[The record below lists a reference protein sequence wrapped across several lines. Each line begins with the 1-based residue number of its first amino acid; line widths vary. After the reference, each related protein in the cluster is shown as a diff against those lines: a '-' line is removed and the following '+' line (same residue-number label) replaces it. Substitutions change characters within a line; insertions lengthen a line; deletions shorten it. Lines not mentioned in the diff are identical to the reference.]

1 MATILLLEDDPDL
14 RESVAS
20 ALAEAGY
27 GVLAARSLAEAES
40 LVRQHSFEL
49 ALLDVNVPASD
60 SDSVPFRAS
69 DSDSVSFRA
78 SNSDSVSP
86 QGNSDGFSF
95 CRWLTAR
102 RHVAVCFLSARDLE
116 EDVLTGYTLGAC
128 DYVTK
133 PFSMKVLLAKL
144 AVLLGRAPQQALV
157 VDDGWLRIDFD
168 LGSVMRAGEAVRLS
182 PTEMK
187 LLRVL
192 VDHRG
197 QLLTYGVLL
206 DALWNV
212 GVELADKH
220 ALAVN
225 VNRLRKK
232 IEDDAHSYIANVY
245 GMGYLWK

>member
-60 SDSVPFRAS
+60 SDSVSFRAS
-69 DSDSVSFRA
+69 DSG
-78 SNSDSVSP
+78 SVSP

-182 PTEMK
+182 PTELK

-206 DALWNV
+206 DALWSV

>member
-60 SDSVPFRAS
+60 SDSV
-69 DSDSVSFRA
+69 SFRA

-102 RHVAVCFLSARDLE
+102 RDVRVCFLSARDLE
-116 EDVLTGYTLGAC
+116 EDVLAGYNLGAD

-144 AVLLGRAPQQALV
+144 AVLLGRNDAQAAVL
-157 VDDGWLRIDFD
+157 DDGWLRIDFD
-168 LGSVMRAGEAVRLS
+168 LGSVMRTGEAVRLS
-182 PTEMK
+182 PTELK

-212 GVELADKH
+212 GVELVDKH

>member
-40 LVRQHSFEL
+40 LVRQHSFDL
-49 ALLDVNVPASD
+49 ALLDVNVP
-60 SDSVPFRAS
+60 AS

-182 PTEMK
+182 PTELK

>member
-40 LVRQHSFEL
+40 LVRQHSFDL

-60 SDSVPFRAS
+60 SDSV
-69 DSDSVSFRA
+69 SFRA
-78 SNSDSVSP
+78 SGSGSVSP

-182 PTEMK
+182 PTELK

-225 VNRLRKK
+225 VNRLRKR

>member
-40 LVRQHSFEL
+40 LVRQHSFDL
-49 ALLDVNVPASD
+49 ALLDVNVP
-60 SDSVPFRAS
+60 AS

-182 PTEMK
+182 PTELK

-206 DALWNV
+206 DALWSV

>member
-1 MATILLLEDDPDL
+1 MATILFLEDDPDL

-49 ALLDVNVPASD
+49 ALLDVNVP
-60 SDSVPFRAS
+60 AS

-182 PTEMK
+182 PTELK

-225 VNRLRKK
+225 VNRLRKR

>member
-14 RESVAS
+14 HESVAS

-49 ALLDVNVPASD
+49 ALLDVNVP
-60 SDSVPFRAS
+60 AS

-182 PTEMK
+182 PTELK

>member
-60 SDSVPFRAS
+60 SDSVSFRAS
-69 DSDSVSFRA
+69 DSG
-78 SNSDSVSP
+78 SVSP

-182 PTEMK
+182 PTELK

-225 VNRLRKK
+225 VNRLRKR

>member
-40 LVRQHSFEL
+40 LVRQHSFDL
-49 ALLDVNVPASD
+49 ALLDVNVP
-60 SDSVPFRAS
+60 AS

-182 PTEMK
+182 PTELK

-212 GVELADKH
+212 GVELVDKH

>member
-40 LVRQHSFEL
+40 LVRQHSFDL

-60 SDSVPFRAS
+60 SDSVSFRAS
-69 DSDSVSFRA
+69 DSG
-78 SNSDSVSP
+78 SVSP

-182 PTEMK
+182 PTELK

>member
-14 RESVAS
+14 HESVAS

-60 SDSVPFRAS
+60 SDSVSFRAS
-69 DSDSVSFRA
+69 D
-78 SNSDSVSP
+78 SDSVSP

-182 PTEMK
+182 PTELK

-225 VNRLRKK
+225 VNRLRKR

>member
-40 LVRQHSFEL
+40 LVRQHSFDL

-60 SDSVPFRAS
+60 SDSVSFRAS
-69 DSDSVSFRA
+69 DSG
-78 SNSDSVSP
+78 SVSP

-157 VDDGWLRIDFD
+157 VDDSWLRIDFD

>member
-14 RESVAS
+14 HESVAS

-60 SDSVPFRAS
+60 SDSVSFRAS
-69 DSDSVSFRA
+69 D
-78 SNSDSVSP
+78 SDSVSP

-182 PTEMK
+182 PTELK

-206 DALWNV
+206 DALWSV

>member
-49 ALLDVNVPASD
+49 ALRDVNVPASD
-60 SDSVPFRAS
+60 SDSV
-69 DSDSVSFRA
+69 SFRA
-78 SNSDSVSP
+78 SGSGSVSP

-182 PTEMK
+182 PTELK

-225 VNRLRKK
+225 VNRLRKR

>member
-14 RESVAS
+14 HESVAS

-49 ALLDVNVPASD
+49 ALLDVNVP
-60 SDSVPFRAS
+60 AS

-182 PTEMK
+182 PTELK

-212 GVELADKH
+212 GVELVDKH

-225 VNRLRKK
+225 VNRLRKR

>member
-49 ALLDVNVPASD
+49 ALLDVNVP
-60 SDSVPFRAS
+60 AS

-144 AVLLGRAPQQALV
+144 AVLLGRALQQALV

-182 PTEMK
+182 PTEWK
-187 LLRVL
+187 LLRL
-192 VDHRG
+192 FLDHRG
-197 QLLTYGVLL
+197 QLLTYAVIL
-206 DALWNV
+206 DALWAE
-212 GVELADKH
+212 GVELSDKH
-220 ALAVN
+220 ALAVA

-232 IEDDAHSYIANVY
+232 LETEAHSYIANVY

>member
-49 ALLDVNVPASD
+49 ALLDVNVP
-60 SDSVPFRAS
+60 AS

-182 PTEMK
+182 PTELK

-212 GVELADKH
+212 GVELVDKH

-225 VNRLRKK
+225 VNRLRKR

>member
-60 SDSVPFRAS
+60 SDSVSFRAS
-69 DSDSVSFRA
+69 DSG
-78 SNSDSVSP
+78 SVSP

-182 PTEMK
+182 PTELK

-212 GVELADKH
+212 GVELVDKH

>member
-40 LVRQHSFEL
+40 LVRQHSFDL

-60 SDSVPFRAS
+60 N
-69 DSDSVSFRA
+69 DSVSFRA

-182 PTEMK
+182 PTELK

>member
-1 MATILLLEDDPDL
+1 MSARILVLEDDPAL
-14 RESVAS
+14 SESIAA
-20 ALAEAGY
+20 ALAGAGY
-27 GVLAARSLAEAES
+27 GVLAARTRAEAER
-40 LVRQHSFEL
+40 LVLAQSFDL
-49 ALLDVNVPASD
+49 ALCDVNLPD
-60 SDSVPFRAS
+60 
-69 DSDSVSFRA
+69 
-78 SNSDSVSP
+78 
-86 QGNSDGFSF
+86 GDGFGF
-95 CRWLTAR
+95 CRWLKAR
-102 RHVAVCFLSARDLE
+102 RDVRVCFLSARDLE
-116 EDVLTGYTLGAC
+116 EDVLAGYNLGAD

-182 PTEMK
+182 PTELK

-206 DALWNV
+206 DALWSV
-212 GVELADKH
+212 GVELVDKH

>member
-60 SDSVPFRAS
+60 SDSV
-69 DSDSVSFRA
+69 SFRA

-95 CRWLTAR
+95 CRWLKAR
-102 RHVAVCFLSARDLE
+102 RDVRVCFLSARDLE
-116 EDVLTGYTLGAC
+116 EDVLAGYNLGAD

-144 AVLLGRAPQQALV
+144 AVLLGRNDAQAAVL
-157 VDDGWLRIDFD
+157 DDGWLASIWRWRR
-168 LGSVMRAGEAVRLS
+168 SR
-182 PTEMK
+182 
-187 LLRVL
+187 
-192 VDHRG
+192 
-197 QLLTYGVLL
+197 
-206 DALWNV
+206 
-212 GVELADKH
+212 
-220 ALAVN
+220 ALAKRCGFRRRSGN
-225 VNRLRKK
+225 CCGFFS
-232 IEDDAHSYIANVY
+232 ITADSF
-245 GMGYLWK
+245 

>member
-60 SDSVPFRAS
+60 
-69 DSDSVSFRA
+69 
-78 SNSDSVSP
+78 SDSVSP

-182 PTEMK
+182 PTELK

-212 GVELADKH
+212 GVELVDKH

>member
-49 ALLDVNVPASD
+49 ALLDVNVP
-60 SDSVPFRAS
+60 AS

-182 PTEMK
+182 PTELK

-206 DALWNV
+206 DALWSV
-212 GVELADKH
+212 GVELVDKH

>member
-14 RESVAS
+14 HESVAS

-49 ALLDVNVPASD
+49 ALLDVNVP
-60 SDSVPFRAS
+60 AS

-168 LGSVMRAGEAVRLS
+168 LGSIMRAGEAVRLS
-182 PTEMK
+182 PTELK

-212 GVELADKH
+212 GVELVDKH

-232 IEDDAHSYIANVY
+232 IENEAHSYVANVY

>member
-60 SDSVPFRAS
+60 SDSVSFRAS
-69 DSDSVSFRA
+69 D
-78 SNSDSVSP
+78 SDSVSP

-225 VNRLRKK
+225 VNRLRKR

>member
-60 SDSVPFRAS
+60 SDSVSFRAS
-69 DSDSVSFRA
+69 DSG
-78 SNSDSVSP
+78 SVSP

>member
-49 ALLDVNVPASD
+49 ALLDVNVP
-60 SDSVPFRAS
+60 AS

-206 DALWNV
+206 DALWSV

>member
-60 SDSVPFRAS
+60 SDSVSFRAS
-69 DSDSVSFRA
+69 DSDSVPFGA
-78 SNSDSVSP
+78 SGSGSVSP

-116 EDVLTGYTLGAC
+116 EDVLAGYNLGAD

-144 AVLLGRAPQQALV
+144 AVLLGRNDAQAAVL
-157 VDDGWLRIDFD
+157 DDGWLRID
-168 LGSVMRAGEAVRLS
+168 LALAQITRAGEAVRLS
-182 PTEMK
+182 PTEWK
-187 LLRVL
+187 LLRL
-192 VDHRG
+192 FLDHRG
-197 QLLTYGVLL
+197 QLLTYAVIL
-206 DALWNV
+206 DALWAE
-212 GVELADKH
+212 GVELSDKH
-220 ALAVN
+220 ALAVA

-232 IEDDAHSYIANVY
+232 LETEAHSYIANVY

>member
-49 ALLDVNVPASD
+49 ALLDVNVP
-60 SDSVPFRAS
+60 AS

-168 LGSVMRAGEAVRLS
+168 LGSVMRAGETVRLS
-182 PTEMK
+182 PTELK

-206 DALWNV
+206 DALWSV

>member
-60 SDSVPFRAS
+60 SDSVSFRAS
-69 DSDSVSFRA
+69 D
-78 SNSDSVSP
+78 SDSVSP

-182 PTEMK
+182 PTELK

-206 DALWNV
+206 DALWSV

>member
-69 DSDSVSFRA
+69 D
-78 SNSDSVSP
+78 SDSVSP

-182 PTEMK
+182 PTELK

-197 QLLTYGVLL
+197 QILTYAVIL
-206 DALWNV
+206 DALWAE
-212 GVELADKH
+212 GVELVDKH

>member
-60 SDSVPFRAS
+60 SDSV
-69 DSDSVSFRA
+69 SFRA
-78 SNSDSVSP
+78 SNSGSVSP

-182 PTEMK
+182 PTELK

-206 DALWNV
+206 DALWSV

>member
-1 MATILLLEDDPDL
+1 MATILLLEDDPGL

-27 GVLAARSLAEAES
+27 GVLTARSLAEAES

-60 SDSVPFRAS
+60 SDSV
-69 DSDSVSFRA
+69 SFRA

-95 CRWLTAR
+95 CRWLIAR

>member
-1 MATILLLEDDPDL
+1 MSARILVLEDDPAL
-14 RESVAS
+14 SESIAA
-20 ALAEAGY
+20 ALSGAGY
-27 GVLAARSLAEAES
+27 GVLAARTRAEAER
-40 LVRQHSFEL
+40 LVLAQSIDL
-49 ALLDVNVPASD
+49 ALCDVNL
-60 SDSVPFRAS
+60 
-69 DSDSVSFRA
+69 
-78 SNSDSVSP
+78 
-86 QGNSDGFSF
+86 SDGDGFGF
-95 CRWLTAR
+95 CKWLKAR
-102 RHVAVCFLSARDLE
+102 RDVCVCFLSARDLE
-116 EDVLTGYTLGAC
+116 EDVLAGYNLGAD

-182 PTEMK
+182 PTELK

-206 DALWNV
+206 DALWSV

-220 ALAVN
+220 ALAVA

-232 IEDDAHSYIANVY
+232 IETEAHSYIANVY

>member
-60 SDSVPFRAS
+60 SDSV
-69 DSDSVSFRA
+69 SFRA

-102 RHVAVCFLSARDLE
+102 RDVRVCFLSARDLE
-116 EDVLTGYTLGAC
+116 EDVLAGYNLGAD

-144 AVLLGRAPQQALV
+144 AVLLGRNDAQAAVL
-157 VDDGWLRIDFD
+157 DDGWLRID
-168 LGSVMRAGEAVRLS
+168 LALAQITRAGEAVRLS
-182 PTEMK
+182 PTEWK
-187 LLRVL
+187 LLRL
-192 VDHRG
+192 FLDHRG
-197 QLLTYGVLL
+197 QLLTYAVIL
-206 DALWNV
+206 DALWAE
-212 GVELADKH
+212 GVELSDKH
-220 ALAVN
+220 ALAVA

-232 IEDDAHSYIANVY
+232 LETEEHSYIANVY

>member
-27 GVLAARSLAEAES
+27 GVLAARSLTEAES

-49 ALLDVNVPASD
+49 ALLDVNVP
-60 SDSVPFRAS
+60 AS

-182 PTEMK
+182 PTELK

-225 VNRLRKK
+225 VNRLRKR

>member
-40 LVRQHSFEL
+40 LVRQHSFDL

-60 SDSVPFRAS
+60 SDSVSFRAS
-69 DSDSVSFRA
+69 DSG
-78 SNSDSVSP
+78 SVSP

-197 QLLTYGVLL
+197 QVLTYGVLL